1 MAARGRVRRQD
12 LFLGLV
18 SLAALNAFAGVGIVT
33 LRERGLA
40 YSIFELF
47 GISAIV
53 WLALAAA
60 LALLLRRRGRPE
72 APRRWDWAVAVSV
85 LLAALAPSGAA
96 GAAGLTLLA
105 LYMIATTAAGSPERG
120 AGFICLAMAG
130 SLLWGRV
137 VLAMFSGPLLGL
149 DANLVGWLFGARQ
162 VANVVSFVDGS
173 GRIVVAPG
181 CSSWQGMSLAL
192 LFWVTVN
199 EYYRVPFG
207 WRAAGWCAAA
217 LAATIAVNV
226 ARMGAMILYPKHIA
240 AIHHG
245 WGWHFF
251 MWTTLVAVV
260 GICLWG
266 ARDAIRER

>member
-1 MAARGRVRRQD
+1 MPARGQVRRQD

-18 SLAALNAFAGVGIVT
+18 LLTALNAFAGVGIVT
-33 LRERGLA
+33 LKERGLA

-60 LALLLRRRGRPE
+60 LTLLWRRTGSG
-72 APRRWDWAVAVSV
+72 AACGWDWVVAGAV

-105 LYMIATTAAGSPERG
+105 LYMIATTPAGSPERG

-137 VLAMFSGPLLGL
+137 LLAMFSGPLLGL
-149 DANLVGWLFGARQ
+149 DASLVGWLFGARR

-192 LFWVTVN
+192 LFWLTVN

-207 WRAAGWCAAA
+207 WRAVGWCAAA

-226 ARMGAMILYPKHIA
+226 ARMGAMILYPTHIA